1 MKWLRRSWKGFRN
14 ILPTK
19 QSTPTYQRNSQ
30 HQRQVGPG
38 VRLDI
43 VRNHWGEGAEPAR
56 APVPEPSILV
66 LLLAGV
72 SCLVVFPCRR

>member
-1 MKWLRRSWKGFRN
+1 M
-14 ILPTK
+14 
-19 QSTPTYQRNSQ
+19 
-30 HQRQVGPG
+30 GPG
-38 VRLDI
+38 VRRDIVRSFWGQAVTPGDLASGDASGDGFVGGDDLDI
-43 VRNHWGEGAEPAR
+43 IRNHWGEGAEPAR